1 LENKK
6 QKEAPANKEA
16 QVNKEVLANKE
27 APANKAP
34 LPPTIQELENKKQE
48 PVNQE
53 PVNEKEPKNKP
64 LTEPVPP
71 KI

>member
-1 LENKK
+1 
-6 QKEAPANKEA
+6 
-16 QVNKEVLANKE
+16 V
-27 APANKAP
+27 NKAP
-34 LPPTIQELENKKQE
+34 LQSLPPTIQELENKKQE
-48 PVNQE
+48 PVNN